1 MRWASILSEA
11 WRDVVSGA
19 SRALLWAVIIAMAT
33 GGAFAAELVQLKSLY
48 TASDEYVSKGA
59 SINVFKAAGHINPTA
74 CEALNQVPGIRAAGA
89 IRRVE
94 DKVTLTPLPS
104 APVPLAEVTPHFPD
118 ILKAQTA
125 PVTGVIASEQVHA
138 YTQVNPG
145 QELDTHQGKIPVS
158 GVYSYPE
165 DGRVPGYGYLLLSPT
180 TKGGGFDE
188 CWADIWPES
197 PEKTALLHTTLM
209 SSTGEER
216 QTPQLSQLN
225 PTLGSSFQALTL
237 YQHRITRFLP
247 AALGIIAFSLGYA
260 LVRIRRLDY
269 AAALH
274 ARIPRHD
281 MYLVIIAQTL
291 IWLLPTLAVLELLAI
306 SMNTLIIGN
315 PDQTALLLTNRI
327 ILIIPIAIITGL
339 SIAWQL
345 TREQH
350 LFQYY
355 KTR

>member
-19 SRALLWAVIIAMAT
+19 SRAELWALIIVMAA
-33 GGAFAAELVQLKSLY
+33 GGAFAAELFQLKGLY
-48 TASDEYVSKGA
+48 AAADEYVTKGA
-59 SINVFKAAGHINPTA
+59 SVNVFKAAGQISPAA

-89 IRRVE
+89 IRLVE
-94 DKVTLTPLPS
+94 DKITLTTLPS

-118 ILKAQTA
+118 ILRVHSM
-125 PVTGVIASEQVHA
+125 PVNGVIASEQVHT
-138 YTQVNPG
+138 YTQVEPG
-145 QELDTHQGKIPVS
+145 QELDTNQGKIPVS
-158 GVYSYPE
+158 GVYPYPE

-209 SSTGEER
+209 ANKGDER

-225 PTLGSSFQALTL
+225 PTLGSSFQAVAL
-237 YQHRITRFLP
+237 YRQRITRFLP
-247 AALGIIAFSLGYA
+247 AALGIVALSVGFA
-260 LVRIRRLDY
+260 LVRVRRLDY

-274 ARIPRHD
+274 ARVPRHD
-281 MYLVIIAQTL
+281 MYLVILGQTL
-291 IWLLPTLAVLELLAI
+291 IWLLPTLAVLELLVVVM
-306 SMNTLIIGN
+306 STLIVGN
-315 PDQTALLLTNRI
+315 LDTTALLLTNRI
-327 ILIIPIAIITGL
+327 IMVIPLALILGL
-339 SIAWQL
+339 SIAWQF
-345 TREQH
+345 TREKH
-350 LFQYY
+350 LFRYF